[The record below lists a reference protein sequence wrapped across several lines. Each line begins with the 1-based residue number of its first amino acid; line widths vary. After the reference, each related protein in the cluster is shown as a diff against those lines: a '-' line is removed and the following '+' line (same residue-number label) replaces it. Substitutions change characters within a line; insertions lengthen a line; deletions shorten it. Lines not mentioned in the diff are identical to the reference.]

1 MPISRGLYNNTLTLQ
16 ILTETADGQ
25 GGVTTSWNGGVSLFK
40 ARISPISS
48 QERLTQNKIGQFT
61 THHIYCDNM
70 TVTTKDRIKWGDVYF
85 EIVGITNP
93 SEAYDHL
100 EMDCREIFSET

>member
-1 MPISRGLYNNTLTLQ
+1 MSISSGLFNNTLTLQ
-16 ILTETADGQ
+16 NLTESDDGA
-25 GGVTTSWNGGVSLFK
+25 GGVTQTWSDFGSFK

-48 QERLTQNKIGQFT
+48 QERMLQNKTTQTT
-61 THHIYCDNM
+61 THKIYCNNM
-70 TVTTKDRIKWGDVYF
+70 LVTTANRVKWGDIYF

-100 EMDCREIFSET
+100 EIDAREIFEGS